1 MLTGNSDISRPR
13 SKPRLFGLALI
24 LALASLV
31 RPAAAQNVASAG
43 GLIAGSKIVRVTT
56 LADDGRGSLRA
67 ALAQCGPC
75 VIVFDISGVIEL
87 KSNLAIEKDHV
98 TLAGETAP
106 LPGILLHGGTLNI
119 RASDVVVS
127 HIAVYAGS
135 SDDPKIAENRDGISI
150 YGSESRKHT
159 IRNVILRNV
168 SVGWGVDEN
177 IGLQGLVDGVRIER
191 SLIAQPLRNGGH
203 PKGVH
208 SMNVLLSSGT
218 GRVIMAGNILAGAEQ
233 RNPRVNTGNRVS
245 FVNNLIAGT
254 GAFTSQFDTSLQTRQ
269 KGLIDMIGNLYLPS
283 SATSCKNQAI
293 QLDEKFLT
301 TTPQTRLYLA
311 DNLIDETYNP
321 DCLELTNAD
330 EALLADAPLTTIT
343 GWETLPA
350 EGLKDVLTASAGS
363 RPVARNPLDEA
374 VIGQI
379 LDGTIAPLEND
390 QSSKNLLK
398 KIKPK
403 ESVEWGK
410 GAGPVIFVKDLEGIQ
425 KSLCKR
431 FMAVGGT
438 GRCPHKA

>member
-1 MLTGNSDISRPR
+1 M
-13 SKPRLFGLALI
+13 
-24 LALASLV
+24 
-31 RPAAAQNVASAG
+31 PAFAQNVRSDG
-43 GLIAGSKIVRVTT
+43 GLIAGSKIVRITT

-75 VIVFDISGVIEL
+75 VVVFDISGVIEL
-87 KSNLAIEKDHV
+87 KSNLAIEQDHV
-98 TLAGETAP
+98 TIAGETAP
-106 LPGILLHGGTLNI
+106 SPGILLHGGTLNI

-159 IRNVILRNV
+159 IRNVVLRNV

-191 SLIAQPLRNGGH
+191 SLIAQPLRSGGH

-208 SMNVLLSSGT
+208 SMNVLFSSST
-218 GRVIMAGNILAGAEQ
+218 SRVIMTGNILAGAEQ
-233 RNPRVNTGNRVS
+233 RNPRINTGNRVS

-254 GAFTSQFDTSLQTRQ
+254 GAYTGQFDTSLKTRQ
-269 KGLIDMIGNLYLPS
+269 KGLIDIIGNLYLPS
-283 SATSCKNQAI
+283 SATSCKNKAI
-293 QLDEKFLT
+293 HFDDKFLT
-301 TTPQTRLYLA
+301 TTPLTRVYMA
-311 DNLIDETYNP
+311 DNQIDETYKA

-330 EALLADAPLTTIT
+330 EALLADAPLTAFK

-350 EGLKDVLTASAGS
+350 ESLKDVLIESAGS
-363 RPVARNPLDEA
+363 HTVSRNPLDQA

-379 LDGTIAPLEND
+379 LDGTIAPLDND
-390 QSSKNLLK
+390 KTAKNLLK

-403 ESVEWGK
+403 ESVAWEK
-410 GAGPVIFVKDLEGIQ
+410 GAGPVIFVKDMGGMK
-425 KSLCKR
+425 KSLCAR
-431 FMAVGGT
+431 FKAVGGA
-438 GRCPHKA
+438 GACPYL

>member
-13 SKPRLFGLALI
+13 SKPRLFCLALI
-24 LALASLV
+24 LAFVGLV

-43 GLIAGSKIVRVTT
+43 GLVAGSKIVRVTT

-75 VIVFDISGVIEL
+75 VIVFDIGGVIEL

-98 TLAGETAP
+98 TMAGETAP
-106 LPGILLHGGTLNI
+106 SPGILLHGATLNI
-119 RASDVVVS
+119 RASELVVS

-135 SDDPKIAENRDGISI
+135 SDDPKIAENRDGISV

-208 SMNVLLSSGT
+208 SMNVLLSSGVA
-218 GRVIMAGNILAGAEQ
+218 RVIMAGNILAGAEQ
-233 RNPRVNTGNRVS
+233 RNPRINTGNRVS
-245 FVNNLIAGT
+245 FINNLIAGT
-254 GAFTSQFDTSLQTRQ
+254 GAFTGQLDTSLETRQ
-269 KGLIDMIGNLYLPS
+269 KGLIDMIGNFYLPS
-283 SATSCKNQAI
+283 SATSCKNKAI

-301 TTPQTRLYLA
+301 VTPQTRLYLA

-321 DCLELTNAD
+321 GCLELTNAD
-330 EALLADAPLTTIT
+330 EALLADAPLNTVQ

-350 EGLKDVLTASAGS
+350 EGLKEVLIGSAGS
-363 RPVARNPLDEA
+363 RPVARNPVDQA
-374 VIGQI
+374 VIAQI
-379 LDGTIAPLEND
+379 MDGTIAPLED
-390 QSSKNLLK
+390 DRAAKVLLK
-398 KIKPK
+398 DIKPK

-410 GAGPVIFVKDLEGIQ
+410 GAGPVIFVKDLKEIQ
-425 KSLCKR
+425 QSLCKR
-431 FMAVGGT
+431 FNSVGGT